1 MTLIKTKTDK
11 DQRSMDQHLFII
23 ERNRSIPQ
31 ERLKLTKALIVATE
45 FKINLIE
52 INKFSIKKEK
62 D

>member
-1 MTLIKTKTDK
+1 MTLIKTKRDK
-11 DQRSMDQHLFII
+11 DQRSIDQHLFII
-23 ERNRSIPQ
+23 ERNRSIPK

-52 INKFSIKKEK
+52 INKFSKKEK

>member
-1 MTLIKTKTDK
+1 
-11 DQRSMDQHLFII
+11 MDQHLFII
-23 ERNRSIPQ
+23 DSNRSILK

-52 INKFSIKKEK
+52 INKFSKKEK